1 MDSVWREMRLE
12 KVVVGVSQ
20 GSVES
25 YWIALVGLGKYPT
38 GLGFE
43 DGGAGAFAVKAEEA
57 HGVKNE

>member
-1 MDSVWREMRLE
+1 MRLE
-12 KVVVGVSQ
+12 KAVVRVSL

-57 HGVKNE
+57 HGVRNE